1 MPGLI
6 FLPSPSLVLI
16 YSFFNRRLSS
26 LQLFSHYPSSCFP
39 HCRYEMSSNFLD
51 KLLYV
56 PGMLVGYKVQI
67 KGNGVKIFAM
77 NATTTTIMLNN
88 LTAGGMFTARVA
100 AMTTAGQ
107 GPFSS
112 PVPLL
117 TIPRAQSPRTLGP
130 LVPIVRQTW
139 FVVLLSVL
147 ALVVFAGIGGVF
159 YLRRRQTQAKQ
170 LGHLNVPVVNATQL
184 NAKESL
190 WIDRGWRAADCDK
203 DSSLPLAPQGPD
215 YAEVDTR
222 SLSTFYNCRK
232 SPENPT
238 PYATTM
244 ILPPPSWSE
253 LIPPPPD
260 HPPPHCPEGVA
271 HCREAVPAPPPRGGS
286 SCGSNGGYTCW
297 PAQPQNASQCN
308 RPPQSLYHPRSN
320 SCSNCDAHCS
330 LASGSSGRRS
340 NSRCHYQPQ
349 HTPCE
354 EEPNRE
360 RWRRQPSWED
370 GDADVETDR
379 HSCSSSH
386 ETCCSCSES
395 SCLYAEAGP
404 SVRPMPSSHPRRCNN
419 KQ

>member
-1 MPGLI
+1 
-6 FLPSPSLVLI
+6 
-16 YSFFNRRLSS
+16 
-26 LQLFSHYPSSCFP
+26 
-39 HCRYEMSSNFLD
+39 
-51 KLLYV
+51 
-56 PGMLVGYKVQI
+56 MLVGYKVQI
-67 KGNGVKIFAM
+67 KGNGVKVIVL

-88 LTAGGMFTARVA
+88 LTAGGIYTARVA
-100 AMTTAGQ
+100 AMTSAGQ

-117 TIPRAQSPRTLGP
+117 TMTRAQSPHTLGP

-139 FVVLLSVL
+139 FVILMPLL
-147 ALVVFAGIGGVF
+147 LVVVLGIIFAVYYIK
-159 YLRRRQTQAKQ
+159 RRQSQAKQ

-184 NAKESL
+184 NTKESL

-203 DSSLPLAPQGPD
+203 DSSLPLAPQAAD

-260 HPPPHCPEGVA
+260 HPPPHCPNENVS
-271 HCREAVPAPPPRGGS
+271 HCNREAVPAPPPRGGS
-286 SCGSNGGYTCW
+286 SCGSNGGYACW
-297 PAQPQNASQCN
+297 PAQPQNTNQCSG
-308 RPPQSLYHPRSN
+308 RPPPQHYHPRSG
-320 SCSNCDAHCS
+320 SCSGCDAHCS

-354 EEPNRE
+354 EETST
-360 RWRRQPSWED
+360 RWRLQQSWED

-404 SVRPMPSSHPRRCNN
+404 SVRPMPAASSHPRRCVN